1 MKKIFHF
8 IYCVVIL
15 SVFAGCDKGF
25 EELNVDPN
33 SISGEDFHPGFL
45 FSNAQVSTVY
55 GDDETSLYYGSAFVQ
70 HVASLSDLGI
80 FNYQGDKYVYLE
92 SPNDQLWRSEEHTT
106 ELQSRGHLVCRLLL

>member
-45 FSNAQVSTVY
+45 FSNAQVFTVY

-70 HVASLSDLGI
+70 HVASLIGLGI
-80 FNYQGDKYVYLE
+80 FNFHYYKYIYLVISYYQLYD
-92 SPNDQLWRSEEHTT
+92 
-106 ELQSRGHLVCRLLL
+106 